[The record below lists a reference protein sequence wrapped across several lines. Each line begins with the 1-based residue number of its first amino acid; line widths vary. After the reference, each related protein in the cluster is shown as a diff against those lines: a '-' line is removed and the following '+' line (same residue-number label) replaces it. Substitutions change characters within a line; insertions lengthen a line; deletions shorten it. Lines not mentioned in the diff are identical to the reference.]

1 MSSKTFHWYQNH
13 VHNLSLAEL
22 PMHHVWQVVRAR
34 FLHTLTRY
42 HLEKYTG
49 IPWEVQVS
57 GFSVLKTRLVL
68 NITALTPRASLGNHN
83 IWYRTVKKHTK
94 YLSSSR
100 WSISQRCRLAGAA
113 GILRWS
119 WFSARIVQHL
129 RLQGKNINCHSSFL
143 TGKTDLHFPEGFLK
157 CLLSWLNLLKK
168 DDLQSLSIYF
178 TVARPV
184 LLNVFK

>member
-1 MSSKTFHWYQNH
+1 MTSRACTFFAHFDAVPSGKVNR
-13 VHNLSLAEL
+13 N
-22 PMHHVWQVVRAR
+22 PMRSTGFR
-34 FLHTLTRY
+34 FLCA
-42 HLEKYTG
+42 KDK
-49 IPWEVQVS
+49 IS
-57 GFSVLKTRLVL
+57 IKL

-83 IWYRTVKKHTK
+83 IWYRTVRKRTK